1 MSGSYGKPILVVAT
15 SVVVVSVIVGIIVIG
30 SPSEGRFQ
38 QLDSGRI
45 ADLRGVM
52 EATDLFW
59 SRNER
64 LPSSLAE
71 LAEDPRTTVNTV
83 DPGSG
88 QPYSYRILDEER
100 YELCTTFD
108 RQSDELP
115 ARSTVDFWRHGPGL
129 QCFEIEVDKAVR

>member
-52 EATDLFW
+52 DATDLFW

-71 LAEDPRTTVNTV
+71 LAEDPRTSINTV

-88 QPYSYRILDEER
+88 QPYSYRILEEES

-108 RQSDELP
+108 RQSDDP
-115 ARSTVDFWRHGPGL
+115 SARSTTDFWRHGPGR